1 MKRQPGETND
11 KGWLWIWETDTDGKE
26 RCGWLKR
33 TTTMDDSASMYE
45 VKDKVKV
52 KNNPKHNL

>member
-1 MKRQPGETND
+1 MKRMIR
-11 KGWLWIWETDTDGKE
+11 GWLWIWETDTDGKE